1 MTHRVLD
8 QKLGITLDL
17 SLPDLGAPGHPGL
30 LEELHGNY
38 DPERLYCVAA
48 SKEGGPACPGFMT
61 IVIER
66 GRPHARHVNIGE
78 RNESEPEGDLHK
90 ALKDHTAKVVERE
103 GFSFHVE
110 DLAKHGKRKTDIT
123 IDGAERRIGVEVQLA
138 GITRGSVD
146 KRTEIARTDGLTPLW
161 LVTNENAMP
170 IDRATW
176 QRIEV
181 QSWRDVG
188 TREALPVRGGVR
200 HLVMVP
206 CEWKGH
212 INCPKQG
219 GGRCGGAHGSWAPMG
234 GLYYDDAIVKTAAGL
249 LVPLYFESSDGR
261 RGWHM
266 WVPPQDK
273 AEFLQGRPEP
283 LPRQLRAQDIESP
296 NLPVVPLADDDECHW
311 GEESDFRPEARA
323 PRDSGQSLDASH
335 WVTQAPPPEFI
346 ATAEINGYTV
356 PGDLIALKR
365 EWRVASGRCVEISDA
380 LPFWSEVVAGTR
392 EAATDEQLAQLQA
405 ARADVLRLVLEIH
418 RHPWWATVDNRQL
431 ADRALAAAA
440 AA

>member
-8 QKLGITLDL
+8 RKLGITLDL
-17 SLPDLGAPGHPGL
+17 SLPDLGAPEHPGL

-48 SKEGGPACPGFMT
+48 SKQGGPACPGFMT

-78 RNESEPEGDLHK
+78 RDETAPESDLHK
-90 ALKDHTAKVVERE
+90 ALKEHTAEIVERE
-103 GFSFHVE
+103 GHACHVE
-110 DLAKHGKRKTDIT
+110 DQAKNGKRKTDVT
-123 IDGAERRIGVEVQLA
+123 IDGVDRRIGVEIQLS

-146 KRTEIARTDGLTPLW
+146 KRTEFARTDGLTPLW
-161 LVTNENAMP
+161 LVTDPNAMP

-200 HLVMVP
+200 HFVMVP
-206 CEWKGH
+206 CEWKGN

-219 GGRCGGAHGSWAPMG
+219 GGRCGGSHGAWQPMG
-234 GLYYDDAIVKTAAGL
+234 GLYYDDAIVKTASGL

-283 LPRQLRAQDIESP
+283 LPRQLLARDVESP
-296 NLPVVPLADDDECHW
+296 NLPVVPLAEDDECHW
-311 GEESDFRPEARA
+311 GEESDFRPEPRA
-323 PRDSGQSLDASH
+323 ARDSSQSLDASH
-335 WVTQAPPPEFI
+335 WVTQPAPPEFV
-346 ATAEINGYTV
+346 ATAEVDGYTV

-365 EWRVASGRCVEISDA
+365 AWRDAVELGGRLAEA
-380 LPFWSEVVAGTR
+380 LPSNADVQAGLAVVSQGER
-392 EAATDEQLAQLQA
+392 DELNA
-405 ARADVLRLVLEIH
+405 ARGDERRLVLEIH
-418 RHPWWATVDNRQL
+418 RHPWWNTVDNRQL
-431 ADRALAAAA
+431 AGRALLAAAFA
-440 AA
+440 

>member
-8 QKLGITLDL
+8 RKLGITLDL
-17 SLPDLGAPGHPGL
+17 SLPDLGVPEHPGL
-30 LEELHGNY
+30 LDELHNRY
-38 DPERLYCVAA
+38 DAERLYCVAA
-48 SKEGGPACPGFMT
+48 SKQGGPACPGFMT

-78 RNESEPEGDLHK
+78 RSETEPEGDLHK
-90 ALKDHTAKVVERE
+90 ALKDHTAEVVERE
-103 GFSFHVE
+103 GFPFHIE
-110 DLAKHGKRKTDIT
+110 DLAKHGRRKTDIT

-161 LVTNENAMP
+161 LVTDANAMP

-188 TREALPVRGGVR
+188 TREALPIRGGVR

-219 GGRCGGAHGSWAPMG
+219 GGRCGGSHGSWAPTG
-234 GLYYDDAIVKTAAGL
+234 GLYYDDAIVKTASGL
-249 LVPLYFESSDGR
+249 LVPLYFEGSDGR

-283 LPRQLRAQDIESP
+283 LPRRLQARDIESP
-296 NLPVVPLADDDECHW
+296 NLPVVPLAEDDECHW
-311 GEESDFRPEARA
+311 GDVSDFRPEPRA
-323 PRDSGQSLDASH
+323 NRDSGQSLDASH
-335 WVTQAPPPEFI
+335 WVSQPAPPEFI
-346 ATAEINGYTV
+346 ATVEVDGYTV
-356 PGDLIALKR
+356 PGDLIALKQAWR
-365 EWRVASGRCVEISDA
+365 EAVDLCGRLAQA
-380 LPFWSEVVAGTR
+380 LPMSSDVLAGR
-392 EAATDEQLAQLQA
+392 ATVTQGQKDELDA
-405 ARADVLRLVLEIH
+405 ARVDQRRLVLEIH
-418 RHPWWATVDNRQL
+418 RHPWWATVDNRQF
-431 ADRALAAAA
+431 ADRALVAAISV
-440 AA
+440 